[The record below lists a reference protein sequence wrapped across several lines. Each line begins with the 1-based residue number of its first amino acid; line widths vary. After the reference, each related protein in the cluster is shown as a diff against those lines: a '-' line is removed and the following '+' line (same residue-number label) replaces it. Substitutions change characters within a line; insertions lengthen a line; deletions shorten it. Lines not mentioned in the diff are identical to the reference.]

1 MKAKFKNGIILESVT
16 LSKMKKESILSAPF
30 KPEYLPVF
38 TEDNIGSFLL
48 LTDSEEVVK
57 DFSAT
62 VIGTKTKIEN
72 NILYIA
78 YETDDTEEI
87 LSQNTADIDAINE
100 AIASLA
106 EIVGGTAE

>member
-62 VIGTKTKIEN
+62 VIGTKTKIDN